1 MGKGGSSLTSIAYA
15 CGYFD
20 QSHFIREFKSFT
32 GDSPSSF
39 NIGNTTALLASPN
52 K

>member
-1 MGKGGSSLTSIAYA
+1 MSHRESSLTSIAYD

-32 GDSPSSF
+32 GIAPSEYTSQAYPVSV
-39 NIGNTTALLASPN
+39 TLS